1 MLVSCYIVA
10 YYWSYWSLIVVYCR
24 LAVSVVVF
32 VVLVFEDW
40 LK

>member
-1 MLVSCYIVA
+1 MLVSCYVVA
-10 YYWSYWSLIVVYCR
+10 YYWSLVVVYCR

-40 LK
+40 LE